1 MRLIDADALREHWVK
16 NGNDEYI
23 YDIRSFLCSVDEAPT
38 IDPETLPI
46 VQELR
51 GKIKSLE
58 YQHDIDNNRFEQ
70 IGKKYNSLLGE
81 FAETKKQLAKVTA
94 ERDTAIQDLK
104 SLLKGEIESCD
115 YCKHKSEDCDKCS
128 GWVGEEGWEWHGLQE
143 SDSK

>member
-1 MRLIDADALREHWVK
+1 MRLIDANKLKGDLGKLPMMSNWGEIFIP
-16 NGNDEYI
+16 NLIDEQ
-23 YDIRSFLCSVDEAPT
+23 PT

-128 GWVGEEGWEWHGLQE
+128 GWVGEEGREWHGLQE